1 MKTSLVLVALG
12 IVLLVITTVET
23 IGHYDGLGLEC
34 MGLTLVGL
42 GGIFAIVEITG
53 AAQNR
58 KSHSNDPENEA
69 VDSGKPEAGK
79 AEKPKLSWG
88 SWGSWVA
95 LGVFGLIACLIVF
108 FIIWFFKWIP
118 GPI

>member
-53 AAQNR
+53 AALNR
-58 KSHSNDPENEA
+58 KSHSDDPENEA

-79 AEKPKLSWG
+79 AEKPKL

>member
-23 IGHYDGLGLEC
+23 IGHYDGLGLGC

-42 GGIFAIVEITG
+42 GGVFAIVELTR
-53 AAQNR
+53 AALNR

-88 SWGSWVA
+88 SWVA

-108 FIIWFFKWIP
+108 FIISFLMWIP

>member
-42 GGIFAIVEITG
+42 GGIFAIVELTR
-53 AAQNR
+53 AALNR
-58 KSHSNDPENEA
+58 KSHSDDPENEA
-69 VDSGKPEAGK
+69 VDSGKPEA
-79 AEKPKLSWG
+79 EKVEKTKL

-108 FIIWFFKWIP
+108 FIIWFLMWIP

>member
-1 MKTSLVLVALG
+1 MLVALG

-42 GGIFAIVEITG
+42 GGIFAIVELTR
-53 AAQNR
+53 AALNR
-58 KSHSNDPENEA
+58 KSHSDDPENEA
-69 VDSGKPEAGK
+69 VDSGKPEAEK
-79 AEKPKLSWG
+79 AEKPKL

-108 FIIWFFKWIP
+108 FIISFLMWIP

>member
-1 MKTSLVLVALG
+1 MKTSLVLVVLG
-12 IVLLVITTVET
+12 IVLLVIPTGKTMD
-23 IGHYDGLGLEC
+23 HYDGLGLGC

-42 GGIFAIVEITG
+42 GGIFAIVELTR
-53 AAQNR
+53 ATLNR
-58 KSHSNDPENEA
+58 KSHSDDSENEA
-69 VDSGKPEAGK
+69 VDSDKPEA
-79 AEKPKLSWG
+79 EKTKL

-108 FIIWFFKWIP
+108 FIISFLMWLP

>member
-23 IGHYDGLGLEC
+23 IGHYDGLGLGC

-42 GGIFAIVEITG
+42 GGIFAIVELTR
-53 AAQNR
+53 AALNR
-58 KSHSNDPENEA
+58 KSHSDDPENEA
-69 VDSGKPEAGK
+69 VDSGKPEAEK
-79 AEKPKLSWG
+79 AEKTKL

-95 LGVFGLIACLIVF
+95 LGVFGLIVF
-108 FIIWFFKWIP
+108 FIISFLMWIP

>member
-12 IVLLVITTVET
+12 IVLLVIMTVGT
-23 IGHYDGLGLEC
+23 IGHYDGMGLGC

-42 GGIFAIVEITG
+42 GGVFAIVELTG
-53 AAQNR
+53 AALNR
-58 KSHSNDPENEA
+58 KSHSDDPENEA
-69 VDSGKPEAGK
+69 VDSGKPEAK
-79 AEKPKLSWG
+79 KTKL

-95 LGVFGLIACLIVF
+95 LGVFGLISCLIVF
-108 FIIWFFKWIP
+108 LIISFLMWLP

>member
-23 IGHYDGLGLEC
+23 IGHYDGLGLGC

-42 GGIFAIVEITG
+42 GGIFAIVELTR
-53 AAQNR
+53 AALNR
-58 KSHSNDPENEA
+58 KSHSDDPENEA
-69 VDSGKPEAGK
+69 VDSGKPEAEK
-79 AEKPKLSWG
+79 AKL

-108 FIIWFFKWIP
+108 FIISFLMWIP

>member
-23 IGHYDGLGLEC
+23 IGHYDGLGLGC
-34 MGLTLVGL
+34 IGLTLVGL
-42 GGIFAIVEITG
+42 GGIFAIVELTR
-53 AAQNR
+53 AALNR
-58 KSHSNDPENEA
+58 KSHSDDPENEA
-69 VDSGKPEAGK
+69 VDSGKPEA
-79 AEKPKLSWG
+79 EKVKKNKL

-95 LGVFGLIACLIVF
+95 LVIFVLMACLIVYL
-108 FIIWFFKWIP
+108 IISFLMWLP

>member
-69 VDSGKPEAGK
+69 VDSGKPEAEK
-79 AEKPKLSWG
+79 AEKTKL

-108 FIIWFFKWIP
+108 FIISFLMWIP

>member
-23 IGHYDGLGLEC
+23 IGHYDGLGLGC
-34 MGLTLVGL
+34 IGLTLVGL
-42 GGIFAIVEITG
+42 GGIFAIVELTR
-53 AAQNR
+53 AALNR
-58 KSHSNDPENEA
+58 KSHSDNPENEA
-69 VDSGKPEAGK
+69 VDSGKPEAEK
-79 AEKPKLSWG
+79 AEKTKL

-95 LGVFGLIACLIVF
+95 LVIFGLIACLIVF
-108 FIIWFFKWIP
+108 SIISFLMWLP